1 MAGWPNHE
9 AKFYQKTEYRVS
21 LKYTYC
27 IFVLY
32 YTSNNKCAG
41 LTHFTI
47 KASCHGFRFAW
58 CLLALS
64 QGCQPQ
70 QYGFSFVWSSGF
82 GLMNQLNEIGCSN
95 KVLLWNK
102 GHLNGLFRILI
113 EEPICEIWALK
124 ITTINREV
132 VVLIRIC

>member
-1 MAGWPNHE
+1 MIVTMLHLLIKELIKRHPSDASE
-9 AKFYQKTEYRVS
+9 
-21 LKYTYC
+21 L
-27 IFVLY
+27 
-32 YTSNNKCAG
+32 
-41 LTHFTI
+41 I
-47 KASCHGFRFAW
+47 KASCHGFRFDW
-58 CLLALS
+58 CLLALL

-95 KVLLWNK
+95 KVLLWKK